1 VERTQG
7 GGERIAEK
15 KDRFLSISLFIFL
28 FFILHMECCSLSTGC
43 TGHQVR
49 DLKQVMMW
57 TNRRWCVK
65 KSVLVG
71 VLVALLICTIILT
84 FMIFMLLAIDLLLI
98 RPLEL

>member
-15 KDRFLSISLFIFL
+15 KDRFLFLFL

-84 FMIFMLLAIDLLLI
+84 FMIFMLLAIDLLLLI
-98 RPLEL
+98 RPL